1 MFLQRLIN
9 MRNDRS
15 QAEIR
20 NRRVLTRRDN
30 LQLAS
35 KVFRHADNDVF
46 AFAEGITP
54 ALTCSQTAPSTHTL
68 LVLLMLPR
76 PYVHGLPT
84 LCKDQLVELCYFMR
98 CFGIK
103 GFIFT
108 HRQTSRSRPLHR
120 YTVTDHHLCQ
130 PECVTG
136 DDCLTR
142 FTGII
147 IFGIRRGAIQDDKSG
162 EFLVDSASTA
172 FRKSMIS

>member
-1 MFLQRLIN
+1 

-20 NRRVLTRRDN
+20 NRRVLARCDD

-35 KVFRHADNDVF
+35 KFFRHADNDVF
-46 AFAEGITP
+46 AFAEGIAP
-54 ALTCSQTAPSTHTL
+54 ALTCARPAPSTHTL
-68 LVLLMLPR
+68 LVLLTLPR

-84 LCKDQLVELCYFMR
+84 LCKDELVELCYFMR

-108 HRQTSRSRPLHR
+108 YRQTSWSRPLHR
-120 YTVTDHHLCQ
+120 DTVTDHHLCE

-136 DDCLTR
+136 DDCLPR

-147 IFGIRRGAIQDDKSG
+147 IFGLRAGAIKDDKSG
-162 EFLVDSASTA
+162 EFLVDGAD
-172 FRKSMIS
+172 FLHPVIN